1 MKEIELI
8 GNNATQ
14 KDKGMY
20 TVLELVLEMYERGLE
35 FLPID
40 LYKSD
45 ATKFLV
51 EEDGVRPPLSAIPSF
66 GTVNAKNVAKAREDG
81 KFSSKENLVSR
92 AKIGKSALE
101 LLDKYGCTKGWIP
114 TCCLSLYFRNS
125 KAARSYL

>member
-1 MKEIELI
+1 MI
-8 GNNATQ
+8 
-14 KDKGMY
+14 
-20 TVLELVLEMYERGLE
+20 TVLEVVNEMLERGIE

-51 EEDGVRPPLSAIPSF
+51 EDEGVRPPLSAIPSF
-66 GTVNAKNVAKAREDG
+66 GTVNAKNVVKAREDG

-101 LLDKYGCTKGWIP
+101 LLDKYGCTKGMP
-114 TCCLSLYFRNS
+114 NSAQVSLFDEI
-125 KAARSYL
+125 